1 MFSRSV
7 EIVVLNAL
15 VIDDV
20 PVQNIL
26 RKMLLESGV
35 DEVKTAST
43 GSEGLRY
50 LSQGEIDLLILDIHL
65 PDMSGLDVL
74 KQVRESGSKLFVVVA
89 TGYEELETVHEII
102 RMGANRYIV
111 KPVQLSEL
119 KQVVEQVS
127 R

>member
-1 MFSRSV
+1 M
-7 EIVVLNAL
+7 NAL

-65 PDMSGLDVL
+65 P
-74 KQVRESGSKLFVVVA
+74 
-89 TGYEELETVHEII
+89 
-102 RMGANRYIV
+102 
-111 KPVQLSEL
+111 
-119 KQVVEQVS
+119 
-127 R
+127 